1 MPHPPLATYVSD
13 HLAGASAG
21 VALARRV
28 ARNGDGGRSGQTLA
42 QIAHDVQ
49 EDFETLKRLAA
60 HLGIGGS
67 RVKNAGAWLSERAS
81 RLKSNGRLRGD
92 PRLQRLHELE
102 LLSLGIAGKQS
113 LWQALQAAPDVSSAG
128 FDLGALEARAVD
140 QREQVE
146 RERIAAARAALSPT
160 PDDSAWLER
169 HRRATTPHDA
179 R

>member
-1 MPHPPLATYVSD
+1 MPHSPLATYLSD

-21 VALARRV
+21 SALARRV
-28 ARNGDGGRSGQTLA
+28 ARNSDGGRSGQTLA
-42 QIAHDVQ
+42 QIAHDIQ
-49 EDFETLKRLAA
+49 EDCATLKQLAA
-60 HLGIGGS
+60 QLGIRGS
-67 RVKNAGAWLSERAS
+67 RVKNAGAWLTERAS

-92 PRLQRLHELE
+92 PALQRLHELE

-113 LWQALQAAPDVSSAG
+113 LWQALQAAPEACPEG
-128 FDLGALEARAVD
+128 FDLAALEARAAD
-140 QREQVE
+140 QRELVE

-160 PDDSAWLER
+160 PDDGAWLER